1 MVTVPMI
8 SDVQDVRDYEN
19 KMQEET
25 NEKVRLVLGISN
37 VPFSL

>member
-25 NEKVRLVLGISN
+25 NEKVGLVLGISN
-37 VPFSL
+37 VIFSL